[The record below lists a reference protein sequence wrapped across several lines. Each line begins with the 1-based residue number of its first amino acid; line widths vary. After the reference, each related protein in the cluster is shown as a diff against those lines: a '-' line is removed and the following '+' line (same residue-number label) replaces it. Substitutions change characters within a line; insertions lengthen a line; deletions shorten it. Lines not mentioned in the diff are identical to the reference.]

1 MTPLILLA
9 LVAGIPATASI
20 LFRVNSIYIFVSIA
34 AGYLLENFA
43 GDTAALVVRSFVNG
57 ANSDLITKLVLF
69 ALPIFLSLLILRKTT
84 PKRQFI
90 FQLIP
95 WVANGALIVVLTI
108 PLMSDGVRGAILA
121 NRVGYNINQANE
133 SIIAGAVIIQL
144 LLLWAFGKKRETP
157 TKKHHR

>member
-1 MTPLILLA
+1 LLA
-9 LVAGIPATASI
+9 LVAGIPALFSI
-20 LFRVNSIYIFVSIA
+20 LFRVNSIYVFVSIA

-43 GDTAALVVRSFVNG
+43 GDTATLVVRSFVNG
-57 ANSDLITKLVLF
+57 SNTDLVTKLVLF
-69 ALPIFLSLLILRKTT
+69 GLPIFLTLLMLRKTT

-108 PLMSDGVRGAILA
+108 PLMSDGVRGAILL

-133 SIIAGAVIIQL
+133 AIIAGAVILQL
-144 LLLWAFGKKRETP
+144 LLLWGFGKKHDKSP
-157 TKKHHR
+157 SKKHH